1 MYRYFI
7 FDMDGT
13 LLDSTDGI
21 IAALQEMEKRMGLA
35 PLSMAELR
43 GFIGPPLKE
52 SFIKYYGAAPEET
65 DEMTRVYRD
74 CYLDVGTDKTRVFDG
89 AFELLRKYAR
99 WAIKAPLQR
108 SSSTSSPQKPCSQQ
122 VWISLP
128 IIYAW
133 IWTTPSQT
141 KQG

>member
-1 MYRYFI
+1 MNYDKLKNTELFL

-74 CYLDVGTDKTRVFDG
+74 CYLDGQDQSLRRRVRAPPENTRAG
-89 AFELLRKYAR
+89 L
-99 WAIKAPLQR
+99 
-108 SSSTSSPQKPCSQQ
+108 
-122 VWISLP
+122 
-128 IIYAW
+128 
-133 IWTTPSQT
+133 
-141 KQG
+141 

>member
-1 MYRYFI
+1 
-7 FDMDGT
+7 MDGT

-65 DEMTRVYRD
+65 RRNDARLPR
-74 CYLDVGTDKTRVFDG
+74 
-89 AFELLRKYAR
+89 LLPRR
-99 WAIKAPLQR
+99 GHGQD
-108 SSSTSSPQKPCSQQ
+108 Q
-122 VWISLP
+122 SL
-128 IIYAW
+128 
-133 IWTTPSQT
+133 
-141 KQG
+141 

>member
-1 MYRYFI
+1 MMYRYFI

-52 SFIKYYGAAPEET
+52 SFIKYARLP
-65 DEMTRVYRD
+65 R
-74 CYLDVGTDKTRVFDG
+74 
-89 AFELLRKYAR
+89 LLPRR
-99 WAIKAPLQR
+99 GHGQD
-108 SSSTSSPQKPCSQQ
+108 Q
-122 VWISLP
+122 SL
-128 IIYAW
+128 
-133 IWTTPSQT
+133 
-141 KQG
+141 